1 MTRLLFGCLAA
12 ALALLLTRTASAQAV
27 PDPAQAALD
36 SVVSAAE
43 SALGAEAPNAFGTVE
58 ARAEDASREDAEAA
72 RRQTGTRW
80 LLTSGAALLPA
91 GIEGLAWFA
100 RGRCAYGD
108 RMHVTLGPAIGHT
121 LAGAALLLGGIIARL
136 RRGPPPREGLARRR
150 GIHALYGFLIGA
162 SALAGMSA
170 LGWAEQNGCSSS

>member
-1 MTRLLFGCLAA
+1 
-12 ALALLLTRTASAQAV
+12 
-27 PDPAQAALD
+27 
-36 SVVSAAE
+36 
-43 SALGAEAPNAFGTVE
+43 
-58 ARAEDASREDAEAA
+58 
-72 RRQTGTRW
+72 
-80 LLTSGAALLPA
+80 
-91 GIEGLAWFA
+91 
-100 RGRCAYGD
+100 
-108 RMHVTLGPAIGHT
+108 AIGHT